1 MSLQGR
7 DLSLVQAGLTVRFP
21 RHPDTRLVS
30 MSVSETRGSFPQAD
44 IGAAATRRTKRLEA
58 DIDARLAKAGFSR
71 ADAASSLP

>member
-1 MSLQGR
+1 
-7 DLSLVQAGLTVRFP
+7 
-21 RHPDTRLVS
+21 